1 LTRQRGASPAA
12 RLPFTL
18 ADASNG
24 VIVMRAKSG
33 QAILEHELLGEQAAT
48 FGRTAED
55 LQAALDA
62 LAAFDR
68 RTGDGRMPADR
79 RALKRRR
86 LVDDAAYA
94 MWCFVVQRE
103 CAGIRTIDRALEGF
117 AVPTEVRRKMGTV
130 WRRASP

>member
-12 RLPFTL
+12 RLPFTV
-18 ADASNG
+18 AVASNG
-24 VIVMRAKSG
+24 VLVMRAKTG
-33 QAILEHELLGEQAAT
+33 QVILEHELLGEQAAT
-48 FGRTAED
+48 FGRTAYD

-62 LAAFDR
+62 LATFDR
-68 RTGDGRMPADR
+68 RTSDDRMPAER
-79 RALKRRR
+79 RALRRGR

-117 AVPTEVRRKMGTV
+117 AVPPEVRRKMGTV
-130 WRRASP
+130 WRRVSS